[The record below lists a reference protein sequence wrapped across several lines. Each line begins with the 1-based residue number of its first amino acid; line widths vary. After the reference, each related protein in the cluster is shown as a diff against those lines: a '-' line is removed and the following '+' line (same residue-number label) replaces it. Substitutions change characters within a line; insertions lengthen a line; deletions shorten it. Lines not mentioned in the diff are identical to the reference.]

1 SSISNAIAH
10 DIADNGSSVAEIID
24 RDTGKTDMQDISKLI
39 LVSSLGNVSNAI
51 IGLSMQ
57 ELMGYIVEQG
67 RDLTGLKQ
75 SLDEYSTRAWYLYKY
90 KNNRLF
96 FKDIKNVNAELISLV
111 DTYSYDFAKA
121 KIKEFLEEKFMPTR
135 KDCYQEVLVFPSID
149 EIDLSRDKVTLVL
162 TEPSRDASG
171 LKKELEKFFE
181 DTTYKNR
188 VMFLTGQ
195 RNSMDNLVGVGKNYV
210 AINQIIY
217 NLKYEDKLPESDP
230 QFQQALE
237 LYDKVNLELLSNL
250 RESFVTLYYPKKR
263 GLVQDDITMEFEENK
278 YVLEEQIKNLL
289 IDKMKFDTDVDSKE
303 FREKF
308 EARIFT
314 NRQMQWNHI
323 K

>member
-1 SSISNAIAH
+1 
-10 DIADNGSSVAEIID
+10 
-24 RDTGKTDMQDISKLI
+24 
-39 LVSSLGNVSNAI
+39 
-51 IGLSMQ
+51 
-57 ELMGYIVEQG
+57 
-67 RDLTGLKQ
+67 
-75 SLDEYSTRAWYLYKY
+75 
-90 KNNRLF
+90 
-96 FKDIKNVNAELISLV
+96 
-111 DTYSYDFAKA
+111 
-121 KIKEFLEEKFMPTR
+121 
-135 KDCYQEVLVFPSID
+135 
-149 EIDLSRDKVTLVL
+149 
-162 TEPSRDASG
+162 
-171 LKKELEKFFE
+171 
-181 DTTYKNR
+181 
-188 VMFLTGQ
+188 
-195 RNSMDNLVGVGKNYV
+195 
-210 AINQIIY
+210 QIIY

-323 K
+323 KERVATTTSWSWHHPDALEDLRDDMLRRGEWIETGGY